1 MEWDSVTFSLDGREW
16 RLDLEDLTGPVVDRV
31 LELVEASPEL
41 SHFVAAMKGSPRH
54 A

>member
-1 MEWDSVTFSLDGREW
+1 MEWDSVTFTINGREW

-31 LELVEASPEL
+31 LELVEAAPNL
-41 SHFVAAMKGSPRH
+41 SGFVAAMKGSSRN

>member
-1 MEWDSVTFSLDGREW
+1 MEWDSVTFTIDGREW

-31 LELVEASPEL
+31 LDLVGRVPDLAGL
-41 SHFVAAMKGSPRH
+41 VAAMKGSSRG